1 MKSLSYVVLFVRTM
15 LFRLG
20 FGLFTLVYGTISVV
34 VAFPLPFKYR
44 IVVIRQWVRGILFW
58 LRLTC
63 GVSHQIV
70 GRENIPEE
78 TCVIL
83 CKHSST
89 WETLSLTL
97 FFDMPAIL
105 SKKSL
110 LKIPFFGWMLAMCR
124 PIAIDRE
131 HSSSALKEVLK
142 QGKARLAEGRKV
154 LIFPEGTRVPP
165 GQQEPYKPGGVLLA
179 KRSHQKL
186 LLVSHNA
193 GLFWSD
199 SSFLIKPGKIVVT
212 ISPLMDTKDED
223 TATLNEMSMNWIE
236 SHTNV

>member
-44 IVVIRQWVRGILFW
+44 IAVIRQWVRGILFW

-63 GVSHQIV
+63 GVSYRIV

-78 TCVIL
+78 PCVIL

-89 WETLSLTL
+89 WETLSMTL
-97 FFDMPAIL
+97 IFDMPAII

-110 LKIPFFGWMLAMCR
+110 LKIPIFGWMLAMCR

-131 HSSSALKEVLK
+131 HSTSALKEVLK
-142 QGKARLAEGRKV
+142 QGKARLEEGR
-154 LIFPEGTRVPP
+154 
-165 GQQEPYKPGGVLLA
+165 
-179 KRSHQKL
+179 
-186 LLVSHNA
+186 
-193 GLFWSD
+193 
-199 SSFLIKPGKIVVT
+199 
-212 ISPLMDTKDED
+212 
-223 TATLNEMSMNWIE
+223 
-236 SHTNV
+236 